1 MSDDGKIFELHEG
14 DDEAPL
20 WAEYKNEGSAERQ
33 ERQEYAFDGSRDNH
47 HLAARGDGVGV
58 DDSPAP
64 QDGPTVLRG
73 FRRLLWFWGEYY
85 LRGGRDRLSL
95 EFSTHVKFWAWKRVV
110 RLLCAD
116 DGSPTALVGEPIYL
130 PHSPYDDVSSQ
141 HQ

>member
-1 MSDDGKIFELHEG
+1 MLSELDVDGGALDGGRDRAAVPDAAVEQDLPF
-14 DDEAPL
+14 
-20 WAEYKNEGSAERQ
+20 GSAK
-33 ERQEYAFDGSRDNH
+33 GSRRRRG
-47 HLAARGDGVGV
+47 LADAAGSDGDEL
-58 DDSPAP
+58 A

-116 DGSPTALVGEPIYL
+116 DGSPTALVDVPLRL
-130 PHSPYDDVSSQ
+130 PRSPYDVVVAPASRQ
-141 HQ
+141 Q